1 MAVERGD
8 DPQEEGE
15 MGKKL
20 VLIGAGEMAEI
31 ADEYFTHDSDYEVV
45 AFSIERS
52 YIRQPELNGKPVVPY
67 EDLERLYPPSDYR
80 VFVAIPSSQLNGLRT
95 RFYLDAKQKGYQF
108 ATYVSSRAF
117 VWRNAVIGENTFI
130 FENNVIQP
138 FVTVGNNCILWSGNH
153 VGHRTV
159 IRDHVFVS
167 SHVVISGYCEI
178 GEFCFLGVNS
188 TFNDHVKVADHCVI
202 GSGSLITKDTEAN
215 RIYVAAASKPV
226 PGKLATEVDL

>member
-1 MAVERGD
+1 MAT
-8 DPQEEGE
+8 
-15 MGKKL
+15 KL

-45 AFSIERS
+45 AFCVERS
-52 YIRQPELNGKPVVPY
+52 YIRQPELNGKPVVAY
-67 EDLERLYPPSDYR
+67 EELETLYPPSDYML
-80 VFVAIPSSQLNGLRT
+80 FVAIPSSQLNALRT
-95 RFYLDAKQKGYQF
+95 RFYLDAKQKGYRF
-108 ATYVSSRAF
+108 ATYISSRAF
-117 VWRNAVIGENTFI
+117 VWRNAVIGENTFV

-138 FVTVGNNCILWSGNH
+138 FVTIGNNCILWSGNH

-159 IRDHVFVS
+159 IKDHTFIS

-178 GEFCFLGVNS
+178 GESCFLGVNS

-202 GSGSLITKDTEAN
+202 GSGALITKDTEPN
-215 RIYVAAASKPV
+215 RIYVGSASKTV